1 MYPIAPRYTD
11 PMGPSI
17 RPRPR
22 YSRVKQSNPTATTA
36 TAATATTTVN
46 AAIAAIAATT
56 GDLCFIKW

>member
-22 YSRVKQSNPTATTA
+22 YSRVKRSNPTATTA
-36 TAATATTTVN
+36 TATTTVN
-46 AAIAAIAATT
+46 AVNTAIAAIAATT
-56 GDLCFIKW
+56 GDLRFIKW